1 MKQPILFSPL
11 RLRNLTLR
19 NRIAMPPMCQ
29 YSAVDG
35 MANDWHL
42 AHYGSRAAL
51 GIGLI
56 VVEATA
62 AEARG
67 RITPHDLGLWKD
79 EQVEPLR
86 KVVDFSKA
94 GGAAMGVQIAHA
106 GRKASCARPWDGGAQ
121 IARDG
126 GGWECVAPSAFPFK
140 EGERSPRALSKNEL
154 GDIVA
159 SFAAAARRALAAGFD
174 LIEIHGA
181 HGYLLHQ
188 FLSPLSNSRDDEYGG
203 SFANRA
209 RLLLEVVDAVR
220 KVMPEGM
227 PLLVRL
233 SAKDWAEGG
242 WDLPECGALCG
253 ILKDRGVDL
262 VDVSSGGLSASQKLV
277 LGPGYQVP
285 FAAAIRSGAGVATG
299 AVGLI
304 TEPEQ
309 AEAILSAGKADL
321 VFLGRELL
329 RNPGWP
335 TRALRELEAQSFDGS
350 EFVGGGMAPQYL
362 RSVREWTR

>member
-1 MKQPILFSPL
+1 MKQPLLFSPL
-11 RLRNLTLR
+11 KLRNLTLR
-19 NRIAMPPMCQ
+19 NRIGMPPMCQ

-35 MANDWHL
+35 MAKDWHL
-42 AHYGSRAAL
+42 VHYGSRSAL
-51 GIGLI
+51 GLGLI

-62 AEARG
+62 VEARG

-79 EQVEPLR
+79 EQIEPLAR
-86 KVVDFSKA
+86 VVDFSKT

-106 GRKASCARPWDGGAQ
+106 GRKASCARPWDGSAQ
-121 IARDG
+121 ILRKD
-126 GGWECVAPSAFPFK
+126 GGWECVAPSALPFI
-140 EGERSPRALSKNEL
+140 EGDEIPRALSKAEL
-154 GDIVA
+154 TDIVA
-159 SFAAAARRALAAGFD
+159 SFQAAARRALAAGFD
-174 LIEIHGA
+174 LVEIHGA

-188 FLSPLSNSRDDEYGG
+188 FLSPLSNLRDDEYGG

-220 KVMPEGM
+220 KVLPEGM

-233 SAKDWAEGG
+233 SAKDWVEGG
-242 WDLPECGALCG
+242 WDLPECSALCG

-262 VDVSSGGLSASQKLV
+262 VDVSSGGLSAAQKLV

-285 FAAAIRSGAGVATG
+285 FAAAIRAGAGVATG
-299 AVGLI
+299 SVGLI

-309 AEAILSAGKADL
+309 AEAILAEGKADL

-335 TRALRELEAQSFDGS
+335 TRALRELGAQAFDASGLP
-350 EFVGGGMAPQYL
+350 GGGLAPQYL
-362 RSVREWTR
+362 RSIKEWMR